1 MARPIKNGLDYFPM
15 DVDFFADKKIKILRA
30 RFGSDG
36 VLIYLYLLCEIYK
49 NGYYI
54 KLDEDYKYIIQEDL
68 NLKEN
73 VVSIVMQFLFNRSL
87 LTEIPVNSDTY
98 ITSKAVQRRFQEA
111 VKSRKKPFAVN
122 TDLWILDEEETIG
135 SVIFA
140 PKKDKSRINPDLSQ
154 INPDKSGI
162 NSTKESKEK
171 KSKVKESKG
180 EKSKEKTGKAD
191 FYSLTLELFSE
202 ICKSLPK
209 PQEITPERKRLI
221 DCGEEKL
228 KEYGKTFEEFF
239 KAVEES
245 DFLSGRS
252 GKWTGCSFDWI
263 LKPHNMV
270 KILEGNYTNQEECSN
285 YIFGSGKKGFQSY
298 QGGTSYDIDEYERD
312 SNIDNWY

>member
-30 RFGSDG
+30 RYGSDG
-36 VLIYLYLLCEIYK
+36 ILIYLYLLCEIYK

-111 VKSRKKPFAVN
+111 VKSRKKPFVVDAN
-122 TDLWILDEEETIG
+122 LWILDEEETIG
-135 SVIFA
+135 SVVFA
-140 PKKDKSRINPDLSQ
+140 PKKDKSRINPNKSR
-154 INPDKSGI
+154 INPNKSRINPNKSQI

-171 KSKVKESKG
+171 KSKVNQSKG
-180 EKSKEKTGKAD
+180 EESKEKTGKAD
-191 FYSLTLELFSE
+191 FYSLTLELFSD

-209 PQEITPERKRLI
+209 PQEITPKRKRLI
-221 DCGEEKL
+221 DSGEEKL

-239 KAVEES
+239 KMVEDS
-245 DFLSGRS
+245 DFLSGRN
-252 GKWTGCSFDWI
+252 GKWTGCNFDWI
-263 LKPHNMV
+263 LKPLNMV
-270 KILEGNYTNQEECSN
+270 KILEGNYTNQGDVST
-285 YIFGSGKKGFQSY
+285 FRGFSGGENV
-298 QGGTSYDIDEYERD
+298 SYDIDECERYSMFD
-312 SNIDNWY
+312 D